1 MREFVVYTVLR
12 LLLLVGTFAIVVG
25 VWFLLADE
33 VNLFWAVVLSFVISG
48 VGSYFLL
55 DRQRSAF
62 ASRVEA
68 RAERASKAF
77 EEMKAKE
84 DAD

>member
-12 LLLLVGTFAIVVG
+12 LLLLVGTFAIVLG